1 MVRGSEG
8 DIMTHSLLSKIGS
21 ILVGALLVLPKL
33 SVTAAMADYEQPRSV
48 MDAAGGRTSSSGYL
62 NISVMAQPSPPGISS
77 GAGFRNHSGFLHSVA
92 AAGYLLPDYTI
103 ALSFL
108 GAGSGI
114 VSSTPAGIQCNTGC
128 SGVFNSYFPVLLS
141 PVAAPYMVFTGW
153 GGGCSG
159 TGDCTIH
166 LTGDVSVTATFE
178 DLGHSVYI
186 PGGPPG
192 TGYYSTLQEA
202 YNGAPTDAT
211 IWAWDISYVE
221 NLECG
226 QDKGVKIKGG
236 YDTGYGAQ
244 LGMTTLEG
252 TLTIRRGSLTVE
264 RLVVK

>member
-8 DIMTHSLLSKIGS
+8 DIMAHALLRKIGA
-21 ILVGALLVLPKL
+21 ILVGALLLLQQL
-33 SVTAAMADYEQPRSV
+33 SVTVAMAEYEQPSSV
-48 MDAAGGRTSSSGYL
+48 MDAAGGRSSSSGYL

-103 ALSFL
+103 TLSFL
-108 GAGSGI
+108 GAGSGT
-114 VSSTPAGIQCNTGC
+114 VTSTPAGIQCNTGC
-128 SGVFNSYFPVLLS
+128 SGVFNSYLPVLLS
-141 PVAAPYMVFTGW
+141 PVPAPYMIFTGW
-153 GGGCSG
+153 GGVCSG
-159 TGDCTIH
+159 TGLCTIN

-186 PGGPPG
+186 PGEPPG
-192 TGYYSTLQEA
+192 SGYYSTLQEA
-202 YNGAPTDAT
+202 YNGAPAGAT
-211 IWAWDISYVE
+211 IEAWDISYVE

-226 QDKGVKIKGG
+226 QDKGVTIKGG

-244 LGMTTLEG
+244 VGITTLDG